1 MMKRQKAQ
9 EREQRPWNRAKRY
22 LLGGLNEDDPVQ
34 GAAAAAAAVP
44 NQGLGQGG
52 QTQIQPQIQPQAQA
66 QTQAQTPGQLD
77 VLAGNAEA
85 AAKETTKS
93 WTSWFR

>member
-52 QTQIQPQIQPQAQA
+52 QTQIQPQIQPQAQ
-66 QTQAQTPGQLD
+66 TQVPTPGQLD